1 MFNAYGMRMMEYR
14 RIVMM
19 KRYLIL
25 SGVLMILPSVLLAA
39 SADFTAHSRVV
50 AAAKTSESKFFY
62 AGDRW
67 RMEERLP
74 KGEYRVSI
82 FRADKKCLYVL
93 WPDKKRYLIQSL
105 PEKEFRIISTRKPGE
120 ELERVALGQEK
131 VSGYE
136 TTKYRVKYNVQGRTI
151 TGIEWFS
158 KDLGIAIKSQAE
170 DSTWSTEWA
179 NIKEGRQDSRLFEVP
194 ADYQLL
200 SSKDVLTGPQERK

>member
-1 MFNAYGMRMMEYR
+1 
-14 RIVMM
+14 M
-19 KRYLIL
+19 KSPFSSIL
-25 SGVLMILPSVLLAA
+25 LLLFLWVTQAGG
-39 SADFTAHSRVV
+39 ADFTAHSRIVT
-50 AAAKTSESKFFY
+50 AGKTSESRFFY

-82 FRADKKCLYVL
+82 FRADEKCLYVL
-93 WPDKKRYLIQSL
+93 WPDKKRYFVQPL
-105 PEKEFRIISTRKPGE
+105 PEKEFRVLSTRKPGE

-158 KDLGIAIKSQAE
+158 KNLGIAIKSQAE
-170 DSTWSTEWA
+170 DNTWSTEWT
-179 NIKEGRQDSRLFEVP
+179 NIKEGKLDSGLFEIS
-194 ADYQLL
+194 ADYKLL
-200 SSKDVLTGPQERK
+200 SSKDVLTGPQGRK